1 MLWGWGMKV
10 LRNVLN
16 FASRLNPLNL
26 LARFGVKVKLQAA
39 FAAAALMTVVA
50 SAVAIVSYQ
59 QVETDVERVA
69 RHEVP
74 LMTDA
79 LRLSVISGEISTSAA
94 RFVGARTV
102 AEQKELTT
110 QITQRTESLR
120 RAIDRLRT
128 KADPSY
134 FAGVE
139 ASASELDKN
148 LSELDKAIIQ
158 RTNMR
163 IALEEKLDAIHK
175 IHTQIGD
182 KLTPIVD
189 DSYFDVVM
197 SAESVGKSGDKLIR
211 GLVSDNLVRMQ
222 TMVQLGSETNLIT
235 GLLTAG
241 ALTSSPA
248 ILAMIEDRF
257 TASVRRAQRELSRLP
272 DDQKYTALR
281 QRTDQ
286 LIKLSSFK
294 GPRSGA
300 DAETARLQNVFRA
313 HEGLAEILI
322 TLIDDLN
329 FTTVLDSEQA
339 AKRTSQV
346 IKELV
351 SNQISGLRNAMEI
364 AVQTHLV
371 ASLMSEVA
379 VAPEAASLIP
389 IQDRFRASTALLHK
403 SLAGLRND
411 SVKGDV
417 EKLLAFG
424 AGDDS
429 IFEMRKKELLA
440 GRAADKTVETNL
452 RIQRDLEGSVGLLV
466 SNSESA
472 MIVGTTN
479 LLEEIEHNRTLLII
493 VAVASLLAA
502 GMIAYFY
509 VQRSLIRRL
518 TTLGSTMERLSSG
531 DNQVDVAAAE
541 DRDEVGK
548 MARAVL
554 VFRDAAVEKIRL
566 EAEAEAQRTGAEE
579 ERKRNEAVQ
588 ARYAEEQAQAIQ
600 SLAEGLR
607 KLSDGDLAFRL
618 TDGFTDEYVRIKEDF
633 NAAMERLQETMGA
646 IVASM
651 REVSNAAVEISAST
665 TDLSQRTE
673 EQAASLEET
682 SASMEEIAATVK
694 KNAENALHASQF
706 ANDTRKVADRGG
718 EVAGAAV
725 SSMAR
730 IEDSSKKISDIIG
743 VIDEIAFQT
752 NLLALN
758 AAVEAARAGEA
769 GRGFAVVAAEVRSL
783 AQRSSQAA
791 KDIKDLIHKSSDQV
805 QEGVELV
812 NQAGSAL
819 TEIVESIKKVA
830 EIVGEIA
837 SASSEQSTGIDQIS
851 TALSQMDEITQQ
863 NSALVEENAASVKT
877 LEQQSQ
883 SMGEQI
889 SVFKLGSLAEV
900 AQEMRRV
907 APEAPAP
914 KQPAQRTARRMNGN
928 GGAQSALAVAH
939 EQDAD
944 WKEF

>member
-1 MLWGWGMKV
+1 MGMKV
-10 LRNVLN
+10 LRKVLSYVAR
-16 FASRLNPLNL
+16 FNPLNVFS
-26 LARFGVKVKLQAA
+26 RFGVKVKLQAA

-59 QVETDVERVA
+59 TVEHDVERVA

-79 LRLSVISGEISTSAA
+79 LRLSVISGEISTAAA
-94 RFVGARTV
+94 RFVGARSV
-102 AEQKELTT
+102 AEQKELTA
-110 QITQRTESLR
+110 QITQRAESLR
-120 RAIDRLRT
+120 RSMDRIRP

-139 ASASELDKN
+139 ASAGELDKN
-148 LSELDKAIIQ
+148 LVDLGKS
-158 RTNMR
+158 
-163 IALEEKLDAIHK
+163 IAQKTSVRVTLEEKLDAIHK
-175 IHTQIGD
+175 IHTAIGD

-222 TMVQLGSETNLIT
+222 AMVQLGSETNLVT

-257 TASVRRAQRELSRLP
+257 TASARRAQRELARLP
-272 DDQKYTALR
+272 DDQKYAALR
-281 QRTDQ
+281 QRTEQ
-286 LIKLSSFK
+286 LIKLSNLK
-294 GPRSGA
+294 GPRGA
-300 DAETARLQNVFRA
+300 DELGRLQNVFRA

-329 FTTVLDSEQA
+329 FTTVLESEQA

-364 AVQTHLV
+364 AVQTHLI

-379 VAPEAASLIP
+379 VAPEAASLVP
-389 IQDRFRASTALLHK
+389 LQDRYRASAALLTK
-403 SLAGLRND
+403 SLGALKND
-411 SVKGDV
+411 GVKKDV
-417 EKLLAFG
+417 ETLLAFG
-424 AGDDS
+424 TGNEN
-429 IFEMRKKELLA
+429 IFELRKQELQA
-440 GRAADKTVETNL
+440 SSAADKMVQANL

-466 SNSESA
+466 SNSESS
-472 MIVGTTN
+472 MTIGTNN
-479 LLEEIEHNRTLLII
+479 LLDEIEHNRNLLII
-493 VAVASLLAA
+493 VAVVSLLVA

-566 EAEAEAQRTGAEE
+566 EGEADAQRKGADE
-579 ERKRNEAVQ
+579 ERRRNEAVQ
-588 ARYAEEQAQAIQ
+588 ARHAEEQARAIQ

-607 KLSDGDLAFRL
+607 KLSDGELAFRL

-646 IVASM
+646 IVGSV

-694 KNAENALHASQF
+694 KNAENAQQANQF

-718 EVAGAAV
+718 EVAGKAV

-730 IEDSSKKISDIIG
+730 IEESSKKIADIIG

-769 GRGFAVVAAEVRSL
+769 GRGFAVVAQEVRSL

-791 KDIKDLIHKSSDQV
+791 KDIKDLINKSSDQV
-805 QEGVELV
+805 QDGVELV
-812 NQAGSAL
+812 NQAGTAL
-819 TEIVESIKKVA
+819 TEIVGSIKKVA
-830 EIVGEIA
+830 DIVGEIA
-837 SASSEQSTGIDQIS
+837 SASAEQSTGIDQIS

-883 SMGEQI
+883 AMGEQVSI
-889 SVFKLGSLAEV
+889 FKIGSLADMV
-900 AQEMRRV
+900 QEMRRV
-907 APEAPAP
+907 APPVAETPKPQAKRPA
-914 KQPAQRTARRMNGN
+914 RHMNGN
-928 GGAQSALAVAH
+928 GAAQGALAVAK
-939 EQDAD
+939 EDPD

>member
-1 MLWGWGMKV
+1 MKV
-10 LRNVLN
+10 FRNVLN
-16 FASRLNPLNL
+16 IASRFNPLNL

-50 SAVAIVSYQ
+50 SAVAIVSFQ
-59 QVETDVERVA
+59 HVETDVERVA

-79 LRLSVISGEISTSAA
+79 LRLSVIAGEISTSAA
-94 RFVGARTV
+94 RFVSARTA
-102 AEQKELTT
+102 AEQKDLTT
-110 QITQRTESLR
+110 QIATRTESLH
-120 RAIDRLRT
+120 RAIERLRT

-139 ASASELDKN
+139 AASSDLNKN
-148 LSELDKAIIQ
+148 LTALDKAIVQ
-158 RTNMR
+158 KTSMR
-163 IALEEKLDAIHK
+163 IALEQQLDSIHK

-197 SAESVGKSGDKLIR
+197 TAESVGKSGDKLIR
-211 GLVSDNLVRMQ
+211 GLVNENLMRMQ
-222 TMVQLGSETNLIT
+222 TMVQLGSETNLVT

-257 TASVRRAQRELSRLP
+257 TASVRRAQRELARLP
-272 DDQKYTALR
+272 DDPKYAALR

-286 LIKLSSFK
+286 LIKLANFK
-294 GPRSGA
+294 GPRTA
-300 DAETARLQNVFRA
+300 DTDLARLQNVFRA
-313 HEGLAEILI
+313 HEGLAAILI

-329 FTTVLDSEQA
+329 FSTVLDSEQA

-351 SNQISGLRNAMEI
+351 SNQISGLRNALEI

-379 VAPEAASLIP
+379 VAREASSLVP
-389 IQDRFRASTALLHK
+389 LQDRFRASAALLDK
-403 SLAGLRND
+403 SVALLKDDA
-411 SVKGDV
+411 VKKGV
-417 EKLLAFG
+417 AQLLAFG
-424 AGDDS
+424 AGDNS
-429 IFEMRKKELLA
+429 IFEMRRKELLA
-440 GRAADKTVETNL
+440 AAAADKTVEANL
-452 RIQRDLEGSVGLLV
+452 RVQSDLEAAVGLLV
-466 SNSESA
+466 SNSESS

-479 LLEEIEHNRTLLII
+479 LLEDLAQNRTLLII

-502 GMIAYFY
+502 GLIAYFY

-531 DNQVDVAAAE
+531 DNQVDVAAAG

-554 VFRDAAVEKIRL
+554 VFRDAAIEKIRL
-566 EAEAEAQRTGAEE
+566 EGEAEAQRKGAEE
-579 ERKRNEAVQ
+579 ERKRNEAIQ
-588 ARYAEEQAQAIQ
+588 ARHAEEQAQAIH

-607 KLSDGDLAFRL
+607 KLSDGELAFRL
-618 TDGFTDEYVRIKEDF
+618 TDGFTDQYSRIKDDF

-694 KNAENALHASQF
+694 KNAENARHASQF

-791 KDIKDLIHKSSDQV
+791 KDIKDLINKSSDQV
-805 QEGVELV
+805 EEGVELV
-812 NQAGSAL
+812 NQAGAAL
-819 TEIVESIKKVA
+819 TEIVQSIKKVA

-837 SASSEQSTGIDQIS
+837 SASAEQSTGIDQIS

-883 SMGEQI
+883 AMDEQI
-889 SVFKLGSLAEV
+889 SVFKLGTLAET
-900 AQEMRRV
+900 AEAMRRV
-907 APEAPAP
+907 APEAP
-914 KQPAQRTARRMNGN
+914 KQPSRHVARRANGN
-928 GGAQSALAVAH
+928 ESARGALAVAR
-939 EQDAD
+939 EEDAD

>member
-1 MLWGWGMKV
+1 MKV
-10 LRNVLN
+10 FRGVLKL
-16 FASRLNPLNL
+16 ASWLNPLNL

-50 SAVAIVSYQ
+50 SAVAIVSFQ
-59 QVETDVERVA
+59 HVETDVERVA

-94 RFVGARTV
+94 RFVGARTA
-102 AEQKELTT
+102 AEQKELTK
-110 QITQRTESLR
+110 QIADRTESLR
-120 RAIDRLRT
+120 RTIERLRP

-139 ASASELDKN
+139 AASADLSKN
-148 LSELDKAIIQ
+148 LAELDKAIVQ
-158 RTNMR
+158 KTNMR
-163 IALEEKLDAIHK
+163 VALEQQLDAIHK
-175 IHTQIGD
+175 IHTAIGD

-197 SAESVGKSGDKLIR
+197 TAESVGKSGDKLIR
-211 GLVSDNLVRMQ
+211 GLVNENLMRMQ
-222 TMVQLGSETNLIT
+222 TMVQLGSETNLVT

-257 TASVRRAQRELSRLP
+257 TASVRRAQRELARLP
-272 DDQKYTALR
+272 DDPKYAALR
-281 QRTDQ
+281 SRTDQ
-286 LIKLSSFK
+286 LIKLANFK
-294 GPRSGA
+294 GTRSGA
-300 DAETARLQNVFRA
+300 DGELSRLQNVFRA
-313 HEGLAEILI
+313 HEGLAAILI

-329 FTTVLDSEQA
+329 FSTVLDSEEA

-379 VAPEAASLIP
+379 VAREAASLVP
-389 IQDRFRASTALLHK
+389 LQDRFRASAALLNK
-403 SLAGLRND
+403 SVAILKDPA
-411 SVKGDV
+411 VKKGV
-417 EKLLAFG
+417 EQLLAFG
-424 AGDDS
+424 AGNNS
-429 IFEMRKKELLA
+429 IFEMRRQELGA
-440 GRAADKTVETNL
+440 TAAADKTVEANL
-452 RIQRDLEGSVGLLV
+452 RIQRDLEASVGLLV
-466 SNSESA
+466 SNSESS
-472 MIVGTTN
+472 MILGTTN
-479 LLEEIEHNRTLLII
+479 LLEDLAQSRTLLII
-493 VAVASLLAA
+493 VAVVSLLAA
-502 GMIAYFY
+502 ALIAYFY

-518 TTLGSTMERLSSG
+518 TSLGGTMDRLSSG
-531 DNQVDVAAAE
+531 DNEVDVAAAE

-554 VFRDAAVEKIRL
+554 VFRDAAIEKIRL
-566 EAEAEAQRTGAEE
+566 EAEAEAQRKAAED
-579 ERKRNEAVQ
+579 ERKRNETIQ
-588 ARYAEEQAQAIQ
+588 ARHAEEQAQAIQ

-618 TDGFTDEYVRIKEDF
+618 SDGFTDEYVRIKEDF

-694 KNAENALHASQF
+694 KNAENARHASQF

-725 SSMAR
+725 SSMSR

-812 NQAGSAL
+812 NQAGTAL
-819 TEIVESIKKVA
+819 TEIVQSIKKVA

-837 SASSEQSTGIDQIS
+837 SASAEQSTGIDQIS

-883 SMGEQI
+883 AMDEQI
-889 SVFKLGSLAEV
+889 SIFKLGSLAETAEV
-900 AQEMRRV
+900 MRRV
-907 APEAPAP
+907 APEAP
-914 KQPAQRTARRMNGN
+914 KQPHRHVARRANGN
-928 GGAQSALAVAH
+928 GSARGALAVAQ
-939 EQDAD
+939 EKDAD

>member
-1 MLWGWGMKV
+1 MKV
-10 LRNVLN
+10 FRSALN
-16 FASRLNPLNL
+16 HVARFNPLNL
-26 LARFGVKVKLQAA
+26 LSRFGVKVKLQAA

-59 QVETDVERVA
+59 NVEADVERVV

-79 LRLSVISGEISTSAA
+79 LRLSVIAGEISTSAA
-94 RFVGARTV
+94 RYVGSRSVT
-102 AEQKELTT
+102 EQKNLAT
-110 QITQRTESLR
+110 QIEQRAESLR
-120 RAIDRLRT
+120 RSMERIRA

-139 ASASELDKN
+139 ASASELGKN
-148 LSELDKAIIQ
+148 LSDLEKTIAQ
-158 RTNMR
+158 KMGMR
-163 IALEEKLDAIHK
+163 VALEEKLDAIHK
-175 IHTQIGD
+175 IHTEIGD
-182 KLTPIVD
+182 RLTPIVD

-222 TMVQLGSETNLIT
+222 AMVQLGSETNLVT

-257 TASVRRAQRELSRLP
+257 TASVRRAQRELARLP
-272 DDQKYTALR
+272 DDEKYAALR
-281 QRTDQ
+281 ERTAQ

-294 GPRSGA
+294 GPRSA
-300 DAETARLQNVFRA
+300 DEMARLQSVFRA

-329 FTTVLDSEQA
+329 FTTVLESEQA

-364 AVQTHLV
+364 AVQTHLI

-379 VAPEAASLIP
+379 VAPEAASLVP
-389 IQDRFRASTALLHK
+389 LQDRYRASVALLNK
-403 SLAGLRND
+403 SLAALKND
-411 SVKGDV
+411 AVKKDV
-417 EKLLAFG
+417 ERLLAFG
-424 AGDDS
+424 AGNDN
-429 IFEMRKKELLA
+429 IFELRRQELLA
-440 GRAADKTVETNL
+440 GAAADKTVQANL
-452 RIQRDLEGSVGLLV
+452 RIQRDLESSVGLLV
-466 SNSESA
+466 SNSESS
-472 MIVGTTN
+472 MVIGTNN
-479 LLEEIEHNRTLLII
+479 LLDEIERNRTLLIM
-493 VAVASLLAA
+493 VAIASLLAA

-531 DNQVDVAAAE
+531 DNQVDVTSAE

-548 MARAVL
+548 MARAVV
-554 VFRDAAVEKIRL
+554 VFRDAAIEKIRL
-566 EAEAEAQRTGAEE
+566 EGEAEAQRKGAEE
-579 ERKRNEAVQ
+579 ERKRNEVIR
-588 ARYAEEQAQAIQ
+588 ARQAEEQAQAIQ

-607 KLSDGDLAFRL
+607 KLSEGELAFRL
-618 TDGFTDEYVRIKEDF
+618 TDGFTDEYARIKEDF
-633 NAAMERLQETMGA
+633 NATMERLQETMGA
-646 IVASM
+646 IVGSV
-651 REVSNAAVEISAST
+651 REVSNAAAEISAST

-694 KNAENALHASQF
+694 KNAENARTASQF
-706 ANDTRKVADRGG
+706 ATDTRKIADRGG
-718 EVAGAAV
+718 EVAASAV

-730 IEDSSKKISDIIG
+730 IEESSKKISDIIG

-769 GRGFAVVAAEVRSL
+769 GRGFAVVAQEVRSL

-791 KDIKDLIHKSSDQV
+791 KDIKDLINKSSDQV
-805 QEGVELV
+805 DEGVELV

-819 TEIVESIKKVA
+819 TEIVASIKKVA
-830 EIVGEIA
+830 DIVGEIA
-837 SASSEQSTGIDQIS
+837 SASAEQSTGIDQIS

-883 SMGEQI
+883 SMGEQV
-889 SVFKLGSLAEV
+889 SVFKLGSLAEM

-907 APEAPAP
+907 APPEAEAP
-914 KQPAQRTARRMNGN
+914 KPAAKRPARRMNGN
-928 GGAQSALAVAH
+928 GPAQAALAAAQ
-939 EQDAD
+939 EDPD

>member
-1 MLWGWGMKV
+1 MKV
-10 LRNVLN
+10 FRSVLN
-16 FASRLNPLNL
+16 LVSRLNPLNL
-26 LARFGVKVKLQAA
+26 FARFGVKVKLQAA

-50 SAVAIVSYQ
+50 SAVAIVSFQ
-59 QVETDVERVA
+59 HVETDVERVA
-69 RHEVP
+69 KHEVP

-79 LRLSVISGEISTSAA
+79 LRLSVIAGEISTSAA

-110 QITQRTESLR
+110 QISERTESLR
-120 RAIDRLRT
+120 RTIERLRP
-128 KADPSY
+128 KADASY

-139 ASASELDKN
+139 AASADLNKNLAELDKV
-148 LSELDKAIIQ
+148 IVQ
-158 RTNMR
+158 RTSMR
-163 IALEEKLDAIHK
+163 AAVEQQLDAIHK

-197 SAESVGKSGDKLIR
+197 TAESVGKSGDKLIR
-211 GLVSDNLVRMQ
+211 GLVNENLMRMQ
-222 TMVQLGSETNLIT
+222 TMVQLGSETNLVT

-257 TASVRRAQRELSRLP
+257 TASVRRAQRELARLP
-272 DDQKYTALR
+272 DDPKYAALR

-286 LIKLSSFK
+286 LIKQANFK
-294 GPRSGA
+294 GPRGGDGELS
-300 DAETARLQNVFRA
+300 RLQNVFRA
-313 HEGLAEILI
+313 HEGLAAILI

-329 FTTVLDSEQA
+329 FSTVLDSEQA

-351 SNQISGLRNAMEI
+351 SNQISGLRNALEI

-379 VAPEAASLIP
+379 VARESASLVP
-389 IQDRFRASTALLHK
+389 LQDRFRASAALLNK
-403 SLAGLRND
+403 SVAVLKDDTVRK
-411 SVKGDV
+411 SV
-417 EKLLAFG
+417 EQLLAFG
-424 AGDDS
+424 AGNNS
-429 IFEMRKKELLA
+429 VFETRKQELLA
-440 GRAADKTVETNL
+440 TAAADKTVEANL
-452 RIQRDLEGSVGLLV
+452 RIQRDLEAAVGLLV
-466 SNSESA
+466 SNSESS
-472 MIVGTTN
+472 MILGTTN
-479 LLEEIEHNRTLLII
+479 LLEDLAQNRTLLIV
-493 VAVASLLAA
+493 VALASLLAA
-502 GMIAYFY
+502 ALIAYFY

-518 TTLGSTMERLSSG
+518 TTLGTTMERLSSG

-548 MARAVL
+548 MARAVV
-554 VFRDAAVEKIRL
+554 VFRDAAVEKLRL
-566 EAEAEAQRTGAEE
+566 EGEAEAQRKGAED
-579 ERKRNEAVQ
+579 ERKRNEAIQ
-588 ARYAEEQAQAIQ
+588 ARHAEEQAQAIH

-607 KLSDGDLAFRL
+607 QLSDGDLAFRL
-618 TDGFTDEYVRIKEDF
+618 TDGFTDEYIRIKEDF

-730 IEDSSKKISDIIG
+730 IEDSSEKISDIIG

-812 NQAGSAL
+812 NQAGTAL
-819 TEIVESIKKVA
+819 TEIVTSIKKVA

-883 SMGEQI
+883 AMDEQI
-889 SVFKLGSLAEV
+889 SIFKLGTLAE
-900 AQEMRRV
+900 AAEAMRRA
-907 APEAPAP
+907 APEAP
-914 KQPAQRTARRMNGN
+914 KQPARHVARRANGK
-928 GGAQSALAVAH
+928 GSTHGALAVAQ
-939 EQDAD
+939 EEDAD

>member
-1 MLWGWGMKV
+1 MRV
-10 LRNVLN
+10 FRNALKHVAR
-16 FASRLNPLNL
+16 FNPLNL
-26 LARFGVKVKLQAA
+26 FSRFGVKVKLQAA

-59 QVETDVERVA
+59 SVETDVERVA

-79 LRLSVISGEISTSAA
+79 LRLSVISGEISTAAA

-110 QITQRTESLR
+110 QIGQRAESLH
-120 RAIDRLRT
+120 RAIGRLKT

-134 FAGVE
+134 FAGV
-139 ASASELDKN
+139 AAAAGDLDKN
-148 LSELDKAIIQ
+148 LAELDKTIVQ
-158 RTNMR
+158 KTNMR
-163 IALEEKLDAIHK
+163 VALEAQLDAIHK
-175 IHTQIGD
+175 IHTEIGD

-222 TMVQLGSETNLIT
+222 AMVQLGSETNLVT

-257 TASVRRAQRELSRLP
+257 TASVRRAQRELARLP

-286 LIKLSSFK
+286 LIKLSNFK
-294 GPRSGA
+294 GPRAA
-300 DAETARLQNVFRA
+300 DELARLQNVFRA

-329 FTTVLDSEQA
+329 FTTVLESEQA

-346 IKELV
+346 VKELV

-364 AVQTHLV
+364 AVQTHLI

-379 VAPEAASLIP
+379 VAAEAASLVP
-389 IQDRFRASTALLHK
+389 LQDRFRASAALINK
-403 SLAGLRND
+403 SLGALKND
-411 SVKGDV
+411 AVSKDV
-417 EKLLAFG
+417 GKLLAFG
-424 AGDDS
+424 AGNES
-429 IFEMRKKELLA
+429 IFELRKQELLA
-440 GRAADKTVETNL
+440 TGAADKTVQANL

-466 SNSESA
+466 SNSESS
-472 MIVGTTN
+472 MVIGTNN
-479 LLEEIEHNRTLLII
+479 LLEDIERNRTLLII

-531 DNQVDVAAAE
+531 DNQVDVTAAE

-554 VFRDAAVEKIRL
+554 VFRDAAIEKIRL
-566 EAEAEAQRTGAEE
+566 EGEADAQRKGAEE
-579 ERKRNEAVQ
+579 ERKRNEAIQ
-588 ARYAEEQAQAIQ
+588 IRHAEEQAQAIQ

-607 KLSDGDLAFRL
+607 KLSDGELAFRL

-633 NAAMERLQETMGA
+633 NATMERLQETMGA
-646 IVASM
+646 IVGSV
-651 REVSNAAVEISAST
+651 REVSNAAAEISAST

-694 KNAENALHASQF
+694 KNAENARTANQF

-730 IEDSSKKISDIIG
+730 IEESSKKISDIIG

-791 KDIKDLIHKSSDQV
+791 KDIKDLINKSSDQV
-805 QEGVELV
+805 GEGVELV
-812 NQAGSAL
+812 NQAGTAL
-819 TEIVESIKKVA
+819 TEIVASIKKVA
-830 EIVGEIA
+830 DIVGEIA
-837 SASSEQSTGIDQIS
+837 SASAEQSTGIDQIS

-883 SMGEQI
+883 SMGEQVSI
-889 SVFKLGSLAEV
+889 FKLGSLTEMAH
-900 AQEMRRV
+900 EMRRA
-907 APEAPAP
+907 APEMTEAP
-914 KQPAQRTARRMNGN
+914 KQPAKRLARRTNGN
-928 GGAQSALAVAH
+928 GAPRGALAVAR
-939 EQDAD
+939 DDPD
-944 WKEF
+944 WQEF